1 VLSFAIHCIELDGF
15 VGFFYFLV
23 NIVFGSIVMDGS
35 VFDAMKHKDVIEEIW
50 KFLIILKCKL
60 GDLFVIDYKC

>member
-1 VLSFAIHCIELDGF
+1 MLSFAVHCIELDGF

-35 VFDAMKHKDVIEEIW
+35 VFDAMKHKDVIEDRVE
-50 KFLIILKCKL
+50 
-60 GDLFVIDYKC
+60 V